1 MTSASIVTLSYP
13 GTFQKLRGRP
23 LLAHNSETISQNHI
37 KFGVSR
43 VNILDYSVINF
54 QVNRTYPSRVIVVG
68 SWVRFCVDSFFL
80 VTLYYDTTYN
90 MPKTFQNMVTVL
102 GFGTGGSRLIQKHFD
117 KVTGRLR
124 DSVSYLRMSASGP
137 FKQLGLPDGLYFI
150 RPKHL
155 QSKFESESIVYH
167 GKVEERKHM
176 HKWVLKN
183 FHGLCGH
190 R

>member
-1 MTSASIVTLSYP
+1 
-13 GTFQKLRGRP
+13 
-23 LLAHNSETISQNHI
+23 
-37 KFGVSR
+37 
-43 VNILDYSVINF
+43 
-54 QVNRTYPSRVIVVG
+54 
-68 SWVRFCVDSFFL
+68 
-80 VTLYYDTTYN
+80 

-190 R
+190 RYSNGPETTQHL